1 MTRKV
6 RTLLRTLLSF
16 FLTAIFLYLAFRNA
30 NLAELWNSL
39 LGANLWWI
47 LALIPLGLFSH
58 WVRAWRWQYLLAPL
72 KPNVSLRNL
81 FSAVMIGYMVN
92 NVLPRAGEL
101 VRAYMFGRLEK
112 MSRSATLGT
121 IVVERILDTITFLFM
136 LCTIL
141 FLYPNSLDP
150 FVENVESVRNYFLIG
165 SVGLLILSAVLLV
178 KSEALFG
185 LIKFVKPLVPQRYQG
200 QIDTIVQSFLAGI
213 GAGAGRQY
221 LLVVSVLSLFLF
233 GVYGLTMYV
242 GFYSLDAIAARGFDF
257 GVAFVLLT
265 ITTVAYVLPAPGAM
279 GTYHSFL
286 TYTLAT
292 LYGVDSVS
300 ALSFS
305 IITHE
310 VSYLTITF
318 VGLGYFLKDHVHIS
332 EITEQAVG
340 EEQSSNHGTSRSG
353 K

>member
-30 NLAELWNSL
+30 SLAELWNSL

-101 VRAYMFGRLEK
+101 IRAYMFGRLEK

-221 LLVVSVLSLFLF
+221 LFVVSVLSLFLF

-310 VSYLTITF
+310 VSYLTITV

-340 EEQSSNHGTSRSG
+340 EEQVSNHGASRSG

>member
-16 FLTAIFLYLAFRNA
+16 FLTAVFLYLAFRNI
-30 NLAELWNSL
+30 NLTELWHSL

-47 LALIPLGLFSH
+47 IVLIPLGLFSH
-58 WVRAWRWQYLLAPL
+58 WVRALRWRYLVAPL
-72 KPNVSLRNL
+72 KPNASLRNL

-112 MSRSATLGT
+112 MSKSATLGT

-141 FLYPNSLDP
+141 FLYPNALDP
-150 FVENVESVRNYFLIG
+150 FVENVESVRSYFLLG
-165 SVGLLILSAVLLV
+165 SVGLLVLSAVLLL
-178 KSEALFG
+178 KSETLFG
-185 LIKFVKPLVPQRYQG
+185 LIKFLKPLVPRRYAG
-200 QIDTIVQSFLAGI
+200 QIDTIVESFLAGI
-213 GAGAGRQY
+213 GAGIGRRY

-233 GVYGLTMYV
+233 GVYGLAMYA
-242 GFYSLDAIAARGFDF
+242 GFYSLDTIVAQKFDF

-286 TYTLAT
+286 TYTLST
-292 LYGVDSVS
+292 LYGVDPVS

-332 EITEQAVG
+332 EIAEQAVG
-340 EEQSSNHGTSRSG
+340 KEQSLNDEQSRSG